1 MKRIFA
7 LFTFVGLAASAL
19 ATEPVPAQPPAKS
32 KEKEKEKEP
41 RPDTTAVIA
50 KETVVKKDVAFGKDE
65 KQKLD
70 IYSPKNRKD
79 CPIVIFVHRGEWTTG
94 DKSEV
99 SYKPKF
105 FNESGVVFI
114 STNYRL
120 YPDAKF
126 PAHAEDVASAMRWA
140 VDHAAE
146 IGGDPKKIILMGHS
160 AGCHL
165 VTLVA
170 LDPKYLAAVKL
181 KPSDLR
187 GVVAWSGGAYDLVA
201 KVAEGGSYKQH
212 ISNAFGPDE
221 AVWKDASPVTH
232 AKNAGS
238 APPFLF
244 ASYEKGNNANKAAE
258 KLAELI
264 NDAKG
269 KAEVIVLENR
279 THQTAIH
286 LLGAPDDTS
295 GEIFMKFLKG
305 ATK

>member
-1 MKRIFA
+1 MRRLIAFSA
-7 LFTFVGLAASAL
+7 IVWLTACALAADPPA
-19 ATEPVPAQPPAKS
+19 PAQPKDKP
-32 KEKEKEKEP
+32 KEKEP
-41 RPDTTAVIA
+41 RPDMTPVLG
-50 KETVVKKDVAFGKDE
+50 KDTVAKKDVAFGTDE

-70 IYSPKNRKD
+70 VYSPKNGKN
-79 CPIVIFVHRGEWTTG
+79 CPVVVYVHGGEWTKG
-94 DKSEV
+94 DKTEV

-105 FNESGVVFI
+105 FTENGVVFV

-120 YPDAKF
+120 YPAAKF
-126 PAHAEDVASAMRWA
+126 PAHAEDVAAAVRWA

-146 IGGDPKKIILMGHS
+146 IGGDPKKVVLMGHS

-170 LDPKYLAAVKL
+170 LDPKYRAAVKL

-201 KVAEGGSYKQH
+201 KVAEGGSYKEH
-212 ISNAFGPDE
+212 IGNAFGPDE
-221 AVWKDASPVTH
+221 ATWKDASPVTH
-232 AKNAGS
+232 AKNGGS

-258 KLAELI
+258 KLAGLI
-264 NDAKG
+264 RDAKG
-269 KAEVIVLENR
+269 KAEVVVLENR
-279 THQTAIH
+279 THQTANH
-286 LLGAPDDTS
+286 LLGAPEDKT
-295 GEIFMKFLKG
+295 GALFLKFLAD